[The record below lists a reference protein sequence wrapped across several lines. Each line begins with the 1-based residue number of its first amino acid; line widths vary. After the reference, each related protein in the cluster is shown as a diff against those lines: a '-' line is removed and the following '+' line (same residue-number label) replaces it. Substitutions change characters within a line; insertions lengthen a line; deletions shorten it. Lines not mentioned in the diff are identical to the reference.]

1 MADIKYTPQQ
11 EKVLKD
17 KSENLLVSAS
27 AGSGKTATIIQK
39 IYNLIADEKVDLQ
52 EMLVITF
59 TESASLEMKMRLKD
73 KLFKSGDS
81 NSFISEQIEKLPT
94 SDISTIHGFCSKMLR
109 KYFFKLDLN
118 PNFLV
123 LNEND
128 SKFLKATA
136 LDKIITKYSNKQD
149 DDFVSLSTMCG
160 GGRNFSNLI

>member
-1 MADIKYTPQQ
+1 MKQIKYTPQQ
-11 EKVLKD
+11 QKVLGD

-39 IYNLIADEKVDLQ
+39 IFNLIVEDNIDIQ
-52 EMLVITF
+52 ELLVITF

-73 KLFKSGDS
+73 KLFKMVEENKSLS
-81 NSFISEQIEKLPT
+81 NQIEKLAT

-136 LDKIITKYSNKQD
+136 LDKIITKYW
-149 DDFVSLSTMCG
+149 SLS
-160 GGRNFSNLI
+160 